1 MRNFLTLLLLL
12 PIALSPSFAQS
23 SEEVYIQ
30 IKGLVDSSQWDKAQT
45 ELDRVLSRNPND
57 ATLQLYQNFVW
68 IGKADLAYANR
79 KFLTAYGYYEK
90 VFKAWP
96 SHPGVRNRYLELKAK
111 EDLKDLQEER
121 SAAVIAKEERGVK
134 ISPQTQV
141 GSGPSKA
148 VFIFD
153 PSLQE
158 TSARVKFEYDELLK
172 SIEEAKKNVVTK
184 NNIQVI
190 ESFNPKFLWL
200 AIAGITILSLIN
212 TFLLIRK

>member
-1 MRNFLTLLLLL
+1 MRYFLTLLILLL
-12 PIALSPSFAQS
+12 IAFAPSLAQS

-68 IGKADLAYANR
+68 IGKADLAYSNR

-96 SHPGVRNRYLELKAK
+96 SHPGVRNRYLELRAK
-111 EDLKDLQEER
+111 EDLKDLQEEPKTT
-121 SAAVIAKEERGVK
+121 AIVKEERGVK
-134 ISPQTQV
+134 IPPQNPT
-141 GSGPSKA
+141 GSGSSKA

-158 TSARVKFEYDELLK
+158 TSARVKFEYDKLLK

-184 NNIQVI
+184 NNIQVT

-200 AIAGITILSLIN
+200 GIAGLSILSLIN